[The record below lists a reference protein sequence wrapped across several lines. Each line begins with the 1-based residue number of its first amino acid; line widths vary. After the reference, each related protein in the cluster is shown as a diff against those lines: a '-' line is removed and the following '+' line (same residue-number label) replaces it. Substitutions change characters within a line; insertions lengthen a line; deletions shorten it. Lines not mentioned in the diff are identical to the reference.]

1 MRLLFFVRNLQAPPK
16 VLMDNG
22 TFESTG
28 CVTTPSVARQLF
40 HSPVSS
46 CTELLLPLDIQI
58 PHRLLEAVERISTLA
73 QVCWKEAWSE
83 ATRSQTFTAHR
94 TAAAVSPLSRVD
106 SLFGYDDCSTQL
118 MKCCTA
124 PPQQAWPTPAPT
136 DREVNLHKEPLYNS
150 SIAET
155 SFIAKERTPAAEPNA
170 PSTARGSDASVAT
183 KPIAS
188 TATTASN
195 EAQEAEE
202 LLTDQLLEIAA
213 ARRRAEVYSEASR
226 LKQEQEAAA
235 AKEKDNERARELT
248 NARLRREAEQKA
260 RDAEMA
266 QKEALARQKREAE
279 EKARNAE
286 RAQKQA
292 QQRKA
297 EAAEAAE
304 KARLKK
310 QRDAEREHQ
319 RKLNSKKEGE
329 ERERRAAEARAAAQ
343 EKRDE
348 EEKEK
353 RKRILAQ
360 MAM

>member
-1 MRLLFFVRNLQAPPK
+1 MVDAEAAVIIVCIALAAGVLYAAIHMLVVHCCVPAPPK

-28 CVTTPSVARQLF
+28 YTDPAPFARSGGAYQYA
-40 HSPVSS
+40 STSM
-46 CTELLLPLDIQI
+46 
-58 PHRLLEAVERISTLA
+58 LERSMVGGYA
-73 QVCWKEAWSE
+73 QSNVYGA
-83 ATRSQTFTAHR
+83 
-94 TAAAVSPLSRVD
+94 PYSRR
-106 SLFGYDDCSTQL
+106 
-118 MKCCTA
+118 A

-136 DREVNLHKEPLYNS
+136 DREMNLHKEPLYNS

-155 SFIAKERTPAAEPNA
+155 SFIGKERTPAAEPNA

-183 KPIAS
+183 KPTAS

-226 LKQEQEAAA
+226 LKQEQESAA

-260 RDAEMA
+260 RDAEKA

-279 EKARNAE
+279 EKGRNAE

-304 KARLKK
+304 KARVKK